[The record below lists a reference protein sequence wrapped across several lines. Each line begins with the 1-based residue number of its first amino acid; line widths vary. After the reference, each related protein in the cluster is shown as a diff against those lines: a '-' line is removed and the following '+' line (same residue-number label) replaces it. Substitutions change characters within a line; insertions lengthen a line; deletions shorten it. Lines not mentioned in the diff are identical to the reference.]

1 MNKVRDVSRL
11 QENLIAKLRAATQHD
26 LANAI
31 EAWPNGHAY
40 RIFHGTAVHECGHA
54 LAAVRLGIHFNLV
67 AIDATPMD
75 ENVMM
80 GYVEVPNLLPKIVA
94 GKGERGVA
102 RYLIYFLAGPVAE
115 GCVYG
120 KAAMQR
126 GYQLDVGDAQDF
138 AIAAM
143 CDAPPITQAA
153 LDRITRLL
161 QACGAMTDAM
171 VNQSLNEILL
181 LADALIEQQALSNDA
196 VKAIIGDHLWQPPAV
211 ADST

>member
-1 MNKVRDVSRL
+1 MNRARDVSRL
-11 QENLIAKLRAATQHD
+11 QENLIAKLRAASRHE

-31 EAWPNGHAY
+31 QAWPSGHAD

-54 LAAVRLGIHFNLV
+54 LAAVRLGIHFNVV
-67 AIDATPMD
+67 AIDATPID

-80 GYVEVPNLLPKIVA
+80 GYVEVPNLLPTIVA

-120 KAAMQR
+120 KAAMKR
-126 GYQLDVGDAQDF
+126 GYQLDVDDARAF

-143 CDAPPITQAA
+143 CDAPPTTQAA
-153 LDRITRLL
+153 VDRITRLL
-161 QACGAMTDAM
+161 HACGAMTDAM
-171 VNQSLNEILL
+171 VNQSLSEILL
-181 LADALIEQQALSNDA
+181 LADALMEQHVLSNDA
-196 VKAIIGDHLWQPPAV
+196 VKAIIGDHLWQKPA
-211 ADST
+211 TT